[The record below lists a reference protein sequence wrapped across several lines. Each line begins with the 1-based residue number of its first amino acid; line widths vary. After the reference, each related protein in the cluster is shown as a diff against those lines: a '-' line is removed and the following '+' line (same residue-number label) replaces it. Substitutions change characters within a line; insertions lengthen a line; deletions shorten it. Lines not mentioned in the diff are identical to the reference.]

1 LEHNEAGR
9 ITGRQKKRTEEQ
21 QMKTALVRFIAA
33 CSLAASI
40 MAPAVAAEP
49 IVFGLVDEVTGPQA
63 EAGLLTAQG
72 VKLAIEEI
80 NAGGGIMG
88 RQVELRIEDN
98 QSANPTTVLA
108 YSKLVES
115 GVVAVLGPLRS
126 TQVQAASPTIA
137 KGKIPAM
144 IGGSDP
150 SLTRVNNP
158 WIFRVRPNDLYSSRV
173 MAEFGVKE
181 LKKKKWAVIHSTD
194 TFGTGGKNALVE
206 ALKAQ
211 GIEPVMIGGYTSN
224 SQDFT
229 PLALQI
235 KGSGAD
241 IIGSYMTN
249 SPDVGIFAR
258 QLRQLGINA
267 EWIGSTSVVTDTAMK
282 LAGETLWG
290 VYSVADFAIDAN
302 DESRGYAKRYR
313 AKYGADPDLYS
324 AWAYGG
330 VYLLKHA
337 IEKAKSTDPE
347 AIRAALLATKGLKGV
362 EGTYNFDPNG
372 DGVHGYNVVRNVNG
386 KVSFIKHIEF
396 DQ

>member
-1 LEHNEAGR
+1 
-9 ITGRQKKRTEEQ
+9 
-21 QMKTALVRFIAA
+21 MKTALVRFIAA
-33 CSLAASI
+33 CSLGASI
-40 MAPAVAAEP
+40 TASAVAAGP

-80 NAGGGIMG
+80 NAAGGIMG

-98 QSANPTTVLA
+98 QSTNPTTVLA
-108 YSKLVES
+108 YSKLLES

-137 KGKIPAM
+137 KGKVPAM

-181 LKKKKWAVIHSTD
+181 LKKKKWAIIHSTD
-194 TFGTGGKNALVE
+194 TFGTGGTNALVE

-211 GIEPVMIGGYTSN
+211 GIEPVMIGGYTNN

-229 PLALQI
+229 PLALQV
-235 KGSGAD
+235 KSSGAE

-258 QLRQLGINA
+258 QLRQLGVQA
-267 EWIGSTSVVTDTAMK
+267 EWIGSTSLVTDTAMK
-282 LAGETLWG
+282 LAGESLWG

-302 DESRGYAKRYR
+302 EESRGYAKRYR
-313 AKYGADPDLYS
+313 AKYNADPDLYS

-372 DGVHGYNVVRNVNG
+372 DGVHGYNVVRNEKG

>member
-1 LEHNEAGR
+1 
-9 ITGRQKKRTEEQ
+9 
-21 QMKTALVRFIAA
+21 MKTALFRFIAA
-33 CSLAASI
+33 CSLAALLGS
-40 MAPAVAAEP
+40 PAVAADP
-49 IVFGLVDEVTGPQA
+49 ILLGLVDEVTGSQA

-80 NAGGGIMG
+80 NAAGGILG

-98 QSANPTTVLA
+98 QSTNPTTVLA
-108 YSKLVES
+108 YTKLIEA
-115 GVVAVLGPLRS
+115 GVVAVIGPLRS

-137 KGKIPAM
+137 KGKVPAM

-158 WIFRVRPNDLYSSRV
+158 WIFRVRPNDLYSSKV

-181 LKKKKWAVIHSTD
+181 LKKKKWAIVHSTD
-194 TFGTGGKNALVE
+194 TFGSGGKNALVE
-206 ALKAQ
+206 ALKAL
-211 GIEPVMIGGYTSN
+211 GIEPVMIGGYTNN

-235 KGSGAD
+235 KSSGAE

-249 SPDVGIFAR
+249 APDVGIFAR
-258 QLRQLGINA
+258 QLRQMGVQA
-267 EWIGSTSVVTDTAMK
+267 DWIGSTSVVTDTAMK
-282 LAGETLWG
+282 LAGESLWG
-290 VYSVADFAIDAN
+290 VYSVADFATDAN
-302 DESRGYAKRYR
+302 EESRGYAKRYR
-313 AKYGADPDLYS
+313 AKYGADPDLFS

-337 IEKAKSTDPE
+337 IEKAKSTEPD
-347 AIRAALLATKGLKGV
+347 AIRNALLSTRGLKGV

-372 DGVHGYNVVRNVNG
+372 DGVHGYNVVRNEKG
-386 KVSFIKHIEF
+386 KVAFIKHVEF

>member
-1 LEHNEAGR
+1 MKTLSGR
-9 ITGRQKKRTEEQ
+9 I
-21 QMKTALVRFIAA
+21 VAA
-33 CSLAASI
+33 CLLAASV
-40 MAPAVAAEP
+40 ALPAQAAEP

-80 NAGGGIMG
+80 NAAGGIMG
-88 RQVELRIEDN
+88 RQVELRVEDN

-108 YSKLVES
+108 YSKLIES
-115 GVVAVLGPLRS
+115 GVVAVIGPLRS

-137 KGKIPAM
+137 KGKVPAM

-158 WIFRVRPNDLYSSRV
+158 WIFRVRPNDLYSSKV
-173 MAEFGVKE
+173 MAEFGVRE
-181 LKKKKWAVIHSTD
+181 LKKKKWAIVHSTD
-194 TFGTGGKNALVE
+194 TFGSGGKNALVE

-211 GIEPVMIGGYTSN
+211 GIEPVMIGGYTNN

-229 PLALQI
+229 PLALQV
-235 KGSGAD
+235 KSSGAE

-258 QLRQLGINA
+258 QLRQMGVQA
-267 EWIGSTSVVTDTAMK
+267 EWIGSTSVVTETAMK
-282 LAGETLWG
+282 LAGESLWG
-290 VYSVADFAIDAN
+290 VYSVADFAVDAN
-302 DESRGYAKRYR
+302 EESRGYGKRYR

-337 IEKAKSTDPE
+337 IEKAKSTEPE
-347 AIRAALLATKGLKGV
+347 AIRAALLATRGLKGV

>member
-1 LEHNEAGR
+1 
-9 ITGRQKKRTEEQ
+9 
-21 QMKTALVRFIAA
+21 MKTALARCIAA
-33 CSLAASI
+33 CSLAAAFL
-40 MAPAVAAEP
+40 MPAFSADP

-80 NAGGGIMG
+80 NTAGGILG
-88 RQVELRIEDN
+88 RRVELRIEDN
-98 QSANPTTVLA
+98 QSTNPTTVLA
-108 YSKLVES
+108 YSKLLES
-115 GVVAVLGPLRS
+115 GVVAVIGPLRS

-137 KGKIPAM
+137 KGKVPAM

-194 TFGTGGKNALVE
+194 SFGTGGKNALVE

-211 GIEPVMIGGYTSN
+211 GIEPVMIGGYTNN

-229 PLALQI
+229 PLALQV
-235 KGSGAD
+235 KSSGAE

-258 QLRQLGINA
+258 QLRQLGVKA
-267 EWIGSTSVVTDTAMK
+267 DWIGSTSVVTDTAMK
-282 LAGETLWG
+282 LAGESLWG

-302 DESRGYAKRYR
+302 EESRSYAKRYR
-313 AKYGADPDLYS
+313 AKYNADPDLYS

-362 EGTYNFDPNG
+362 EGTYNFDLNG
-372 DGVHGYNVVRNVNG
+372 DGVHSYNVVRNEKG

>member
-1 LEHNEAGR
+1 
-9 ITGRQKKRTEEQ
+9 
-21 QMKTALVRFIAA
+21 MKTALVRFIAA
-33 CSLAASI
+33 CSLGASI
-40 MAPAVAAEP
+40 IAPAVAAGP

-80 NAGGGIMG
+80 NAAGGIMG

-98 QSANPTTVLA
+98 QSTNPTTVLA
-108 YSKLVES
+108 YSKLLES

-137 KGKIPAM
+137 KGKVPAM

-173 MAEFGVKE
+173 MAEYGVKE
-181 LKKKKWAVIHSTD
+181 LKKKKWAIVHSTD

-206 ALKAQ
+206 ALKAL
-211 GIEPVMIGGYTSN
+211 GIEPAMIVGYTTTSP
-224 SQDFT
+224 DFT
-229 PLALQI
+229 PIALQI

-258 QLRQLGINA
+258 QLRQLGVQA
-267 EWIGSTSVVTDTAMK
+267 EWIGSTSLVTDTAMK
-282 LAGETLWG
+282 LAGESLWG
-290 VYSVADFAIDAN
+290 VYSVADFAIDTN
-302 DESRGYAKRYR
+302 EESRGYAKRYR
-313 AKYGADPDLYS
+313 AKYNADPDLYS
-324 AWAYGG
+324 GWAYGG

-372 DGVHGYNVVRNVNG
+372 DGVHGYNVVRNEKG
-386 KVSFIKHIEF
+386 KVAFIKHIEF

>member
-1 LEHNEAGR
+1 
-9 ITGRQKKRTEEQ
+9 
-21 QMKTALVRFIAA
+21 MKTALGRFVAA
-33 CSLAASI
+33 CSLAAAVL
-40 MAPAVAAEP
+40 APAYAAEP

-80 NAGGGIMG
+80 NAAGGIMG

-98 QSANPTTVLA
+98 ASTNPTTVLA
-108 YSKLVES
+108 YSKLLES

-137 KGKIPAM
+137 KGKVPAM

-158 WIFRVRPNDLYSSRV
+158 WIFRVRPNDLYSSKV
-173 MAEFGVKE
+173 MAEYGVKE

-211 GIEPVMIGGYTSN
+211 GIEPVMIGGYTNN

-229 PLALQI
+229 PLALQV
-235 KGSGAD
+235 KSSGAE

-258 QLRQLGINA
+258 QLRQLGVNA
-267 EWIGSTSVVTDTAMK
+267 EWIGSTSLVTDTAMK
-282 LAGETLWG
+282 LAGESLWG
-290 VYSVADFAIDAN
+290 VYSVADFVVDAN
-302 DESRGYAKRYR
+302 EESRGYGKRYK

-324 AWAYGG
+324 GWAYGG

-337 IEKAKSTDPE
+337 IEKARSTDPE
-347 AIRAALLATKGLKGV
+347 AIRAALLSTKGLKGV

-372 DGVHGYNVVRNVNG
+372 DGVHGYNVVRNEKG
-386 KVSFIKHIEF
+386 KVAFIKHIEF

>member
-1 LEHNEAGR
+1 
-9 ITGRQKKRTEEQ
+9 
-21 QMKTALVRFIAA
+21 MKTAIVRFIAA
-33 CSLAASI
+33 CSLSASV
-40 MAPAVAAEP
+40 MLPAVAADP

-80 NAGGGIMG
+80 NAAGGIMG

-98 QSANPTTVLA
+98 ASTNPTTVLA
-108 YSKLVES
+108 YTKLTEAA
-115 GVVAVLGPLRS
+115 VVAVIGPLRS

-137 KGKIPAM
+137 KAKIPAM

-158 WIFRVRPNDLYSSRV
+158 WIFRVRPNDLYSSKV
-173 MAEFGVKE
+173 MADFGIRE
-181 LKKKKWAVIHSTD
+181 LKKKKWAIVHSTD

-211 GIEPVMIGGYTSN
+211 GIEPVMIEGYTNN

-229 PLALQI
+229 PLALQV
-235 KGSGAD
+235 KSSGAE

-249 SPDVGIFAR
+249 APDVGIFAR
-258 QLRQLGINA
+258 QLRQMGVQA
-267 EWIGSTSVVTDTAMK
+267 DWIGSTSVVTDTAMK
-282 LAGETLWG
+282 LAGE
-290 VYSVADFAIDAN
+290 S
-302 DESRGYAKRYR
+302 YAKRYR
-313 AKYGADPDLYS
+313 AKYGADPDLFS

-337 IEKAKSTDPE
+337 IEKAKSTEPE